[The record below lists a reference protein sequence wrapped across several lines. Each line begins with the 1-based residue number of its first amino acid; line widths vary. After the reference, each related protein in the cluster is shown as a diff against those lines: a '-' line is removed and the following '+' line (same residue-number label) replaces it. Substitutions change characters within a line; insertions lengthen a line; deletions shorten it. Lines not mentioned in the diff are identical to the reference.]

1 MKEFLLLIRENVNY
15 GSLSL
20 QEMQDEIEKHLN
32 WVEQLME
39 QGCFKGGNPL
49 DSQGVSLK
57 GKDRVLTDGPF
68 VESKECISGFY
79 FLMANSLEEAT
90 EIGKGCP
97 ALDFGASIEIRE
109 VFQTEDES
117 ED

>member
-20 QEMQDEIEKHLN
+20 QEMQEEIEKHLT
-32 WVEQLME
+32 WVEKLIE
-39 QGCFKGGNPL
+39 EGSFKGGNPL
-49 DSQGVSLK
+49 DAKGVAIK
-57 GKDRVLTDGPF
+57 GKDRVQTDGPF

-79 FLMANSLEEAT
+79 FLAADSLEEAT

-97 ALDFGASIEIRE
+97 ALDFGATIEIRE

-117 ED
+117 DE

>member
-20 QEMQDEIEKHLN
+20 QEMQEEIEKHLT
-32 WVEQLME
+32 WVEKLIE
-39 QGCFKGGNPL
+39 EGSFKGGNPL
-49 DSQGVSLK
+49 DAKGVSIK
-57 GKDRVLTDGPF
+57 GRERIQTDGPF

-79 FLMANSLEEAT
+79 FLAADSLEEAT

-97 ALDFGASIEIRE
+97 ALDFGATIEIRE

-117 ED
+117 DE